1 MIRNSKRNSR
11 AWQRLWGAFWL
22 HDQQPAMFSIFFF
35 FFGSFLYWS
44 HMTCTAFTSLFNP
57 FQSNRFHSQS
67 VCRRSHLPPPPPTL
81 SFLFHVFTL
90 CRSLRSQSPRFPL
103 WLTAGRHLTTTPL
116 PLSCSVS
123 FCRLLPFFSFDG
135 LCLAAVDV
143 GLPRD
148 ASIPPPRKPK
158 RRSSIQMKC
167 GVCARVRVAYLCIR
181 QLHSENVNAK
191 LRIKFNL
198 CYY

>member
-1 MIRNSKRNSR
+1 MTNNRQCSR
-11 AWQRLWGAFWL
+11 
-22 HDQQPAMFSIFFF
+22 FF
-35 FFGSFLYWS
+35 FFGFLPVLESHDLHCLHIPLQSIPIQQVSFPV
-44 HMTCTAFTSLFNP
+44 SLP
-57 FQSNRFHSQS
+57 QER
-67 VCRRSHLPPPPPTL
+67 PPSTPPPTL

-90 CRSLRSQSPRFPL
+90 CGSLRSQLPGFPL

-158 RRSSIQMKC
+158 RRSSIQMKD
-167 GVCARVRVAYLCIR
+167 GVCARVRVVYLCIR
-181 QLHSENVNAK
+181 QLHSETVNAK